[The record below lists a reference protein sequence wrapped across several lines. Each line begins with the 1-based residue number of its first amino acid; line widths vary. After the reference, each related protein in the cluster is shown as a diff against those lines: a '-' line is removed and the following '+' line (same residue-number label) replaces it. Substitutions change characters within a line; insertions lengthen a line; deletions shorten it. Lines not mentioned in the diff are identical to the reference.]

1 MTDKIKVALVDD
13 ELLFRKGLEL
23 IINQDDNLQVCF
35 EATNGKDILS
45 AIEQNNQLADVILL
59 DLSMPVMDGI
69 DTLLALQRLPEK
81 PKVIIL
87 TSHYSKSVIAK
98 LIDEGA
104 ASFLAKN
111 ENPDI
116 VIQTIKNV
124 AAKGYHFD
132 DFILQ
137 IFRDKM
143 TFAKGR
149 KLSIELSER
158 EIDVLRLICEEYTAK
173 EIADKLFL
181 SPRTVEGHKN
191 NMLEKTGAKNM
202 VGLVIFAIENKLI
215 DVNIPLF
222 KPK

>member
-45 AIEQNNQLADVILL
+45 AIEQNNQLVDVILL